1 MAVKYNFFECI
12 EILCYH
18 CAKVNTSISISDSD
32 TPLHKAIS
40 LKAWKSI
47 EVLLT
52 YGADV
57 NITNK
62 NNDVALF

>member
-1 MAVKYNFFECI
+1 M
-12 EILCYH
+12 
-18 CAKVNTSISISDSD
+18 SDSD

-57 NITNK
+57 NMTNK
-62 NNDVALF
+62 NNDIALL